1 MYKKA
6 GDREKVVRIK
16 SEIGVLVVVDKMVFI
31 RNIEA
36 FYVVSRLGLFLRNFS
51 EFLSARTVSEVV
63 Q

>member
-36 FYVVSRLGLFLRNFS
+36 FYVVLRLGLFLRSFN
-51 EFLSARTVSEVV
+51 EFLSLNGK
-63 Q
+63 